1 MIDHLRSRI
10 PKSLEQIEAVLQS
23 DPAKLFSSGRY
34 LCKIKAMSI
43 SVEKIIRTL
52 KSNLEREAYFH
63 NNFYRERERHLSQN
77 FIVWVW
83 GRGCSCLL
91 SRLHRLTAAYVTTSS
106 ESKTVYSV

>member
-10 PKSLEQIEAVLQS
+10 LKSLEQIEAVLQS
-23 DPAKLFSSGRY
+23 DPVKPFSSGRCH
-34 LCKIKAMSI
+34 CKIKAILI
-43 SVEKIIRTL
+43 SVEKTIRML

-63 NNFYRERERHLSQN
+63 NHFYRERERHLSQN
-77 FIVWVW
+77 SVVWVW

-91 SRLHRLTAAYVTTSS
+91 SRVYRLTAAYVTTSS